1 LLHHEFAMSVEPPD
15 VTVPPWPT
23 LLPWQQEAAATLLAG
38 RATWPHALLLDGPRG
53 IGKRTLAMNLAQAL
67 LCETPTATGFACGTC
82 PSCGYT
88 RAGQHPDLRLVEP
101 FTFEDDGTIKVLD
114 GIPVEHTRALIRWAQ
129 VTSHRGRAKVAIV
142 VPAEAMNAS
151 AANALLKTLEEP
163 PPETY
168 LLLVAH
174 QPGRLPATIR
184 SRCRQVPAPRA
195 TTVQAQAWLQAQGL
209 ANAASLLGQAGGAPL
224 VAVTLADPALQQ
236 ERRVWL
242 NALAAP
248 RSMSPVALAA
258 RIDAAPREER
268 KARLTLGIDWLI
280 AWTADLGRVTSGG
293 IAAFNPDFASPLTEL
308 ARMVAPKAL
317 FRYHRS
323 LLRQRLLVAHPLQPR
338 LVAEMVLL
346 DYRNVFP

>member
-1 LLHHEFAMSVEPPD
+1 MIAEPTD
-15 VTVPPWPT
+15 VIVPAWPA

-53 IGKRTLAMNLAQAL
+53 IGKRTLALNLAQAL
-67 LCETPTATGFACGTC
+67 LCEAPSASGFACGAC
-82 PSCGYT
+82 PGCGYA

-101 FTFEDDGTIKVLD
+101 ITVEDDGTIKQLD
-114 GIPVEHTRALIRWAQ
+114 AIPVDHTRALIRWAH

-142 VPAEAMNAS
+142 VPAEAMNAA

-174 QPGRLPATIR
+174 QSARLPATIR
-184 SRCRQVPAPRA
+184 SRCRHVPAPRA
-195 TTVQAQAWLQAQGL
+195 TAAQAQAWLQAQGL

-224 VAVTLADPALQQ
+224 VALTLADPALQQ

-242 NALAAP
+242 DALASP

-258 RIDAAPREER
+258 RIDGAPREER
-268 KARLTLGIDWLI
+268 KARLALGIDWLI
-280 AWTADLGRVTSGG
+280 AWTADLGRVASGG
-293 IAAFNPDFASPLTEL
+293 GAAFNPDFAAPLAEL
-308 ARMVAPKAL
+308 ARVVARRAL

-323 LLRQRLLVAHPLQPR
+323 LLRQRMLVAHPLQPR

-346 DYRNVFP
+346 DYRSVFP

>member
-1 LLHHEFAMSVEPPD
+1 MSVEAAD
-15 VTVPPWPT
+15 VTAPPWPA
-23 LLPWQQEAAATLLAG
+23 LLPWQQEPAATLLAG

-67 LCETPTATGFACGTC
+67 LCEAPTATGFACGTC
-82 PSCGYT
+82 PGCGYA

-101 FTFEDDGTIKVLD
+101 ITVEDDGTIKHLD
-114 GIPVEHTRALIRWAQ
+114 AIPVDHTRALIRWTQ

-142 VPAEAMNAS
+142 VPAEAMNAA

-163 PPETY
+163 PPGTY

-174 QPGRLPATIR
+174 QPARLPATIR
-184 SRCRQVPAPRA
+184 SRCRHVPAPRA
-195 TTVQAQAWLQAQGL
+195 TPVQAQAWLQAQGL

-224 VAVTLADPALQQ
+224 VALTLADPALQQ

-242 NALAAP
+242 DALAAP

-268 KARLTLGIDWLI
+268 KARLALGIDWLI
-280 AWTADLGRVTSGG
+280 AWTADLGRVASGG
-293 IAAFNPDFASPLTEL
+293 SAAFNPDFATPLAEL
-308 ARMVAPKAL
+308 ARVVARRAL

-323 LLRQRLLVAHPLQPR
+323 LLRQRMLVAHPLQPR
-338 LVAEMVLL
+338 LVAEMILL
-346 DYRNVFP
+346 DYRSVFP

>member
-1 LLHHEFAMSVEPPD
+1 MSEATTED
-15 VTVPPWPT
+15 IAAAPWPA
-23 LLPWQQEAAATLLAG
+23 LLPWQHETATTLLAG

-53 IGKRTLAMNLAQAL
+53 IGKRTLALNLAQSL
-67 LCETPTATGFACGTC
+67 LCEQPTATGFACGTC

-88 RAGQHPDLRLVEP
+88 RAGAQPDLRLVEP
-101 FTFEDDGTIKVLD
+101 FAVEDDGTIKPLD
-114 GIPVEHTRALIRWAQ
+114 TIPVLAIRDLIRWAQ
-129 VTSHRGRAKVAIV
+129 VTSHRGRAKVALV
-142 VPAEAMNAS
+142 VPAETMHAA

-163 PPETY
+163 PADTY

-184 SRCRQVPAPRA
+184 SRCRRVPAPRA
-195 TTVQAQAWLQAQGL
+195 MAAEGEAWLQAQGI
-209 ANAASLLGQAGGAPL
+209 ADAASLLGQAGGAPL
-224 VAVTLADPALQQ
+224 VAVTLADPSLQQ

-242 NALAAP
+242 DALATP

-258 RIDAAPREER
+258 RIDGAPRDER
-268 KARLTLGIDWLI
+268 KARLALGIDWLI
-280 AWTADLGRVTSGG
+280 VWTADLGRVASGG
-293 IAAFNPDFASPLTEL
+293 EPVFNPDFAAPLAAL
-308 ARMVAPKAL
+308 ARVVAPRAL

-346 DYRNVFP
+346 DYRSVFS